1 MYKCSIQNVH
11 MVGMNDAKTF
21 VDKTRYIYIYII
33 FIFFT
38 CHAYLSRH
46 DLKKIQFMIPQLEKK
61 RSCMMMWHFS
71 PCHINLGPH
80 NIHVKI
86 FKLEIT

>member
-1 MYKCSIQNVH
+1 M
-11 MVGMNDAKTF
+11 T
-21 VDKTRYIYIYII
+21 
-33 FIFFT
+33 
-38 CHAYLSRH
+38 
-46 DLKKIQFMIPQLEKK
+46 PQLEKK

-86 FKLEIT
+86 LKLEIT